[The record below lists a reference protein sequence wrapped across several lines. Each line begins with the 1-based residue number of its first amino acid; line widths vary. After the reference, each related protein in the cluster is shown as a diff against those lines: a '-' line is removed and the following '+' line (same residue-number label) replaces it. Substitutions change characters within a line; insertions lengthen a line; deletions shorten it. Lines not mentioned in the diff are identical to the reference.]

1 MPSKLTQQ
9 SLAALPRQLQ
19 PQLVLLVP
27 KRGSPV
33 EHTTAAGILLARL
46 AEASRE
52 GVEAEQELRLPVLSA
67 LGLLSIEPAAAEKV
81 LQSALGVKPSL
92 HPTSKPSPFL
102 ESWSQKLKSCVHLVQ
117 Y

>member
-1 MPSKLTQQ
+1 MFENLLSYKTFFVF
-9 SLAALPRQLQ
+9 AELPRQLQ

-27 KRGSPV
+27 KLVSPV

-52 GVEAEQELRLPVLSA
+52 SLEAEQNLRLPVLSA

-81 LQSALGVKPSL
+81 LHSALEVL
-92 HPTSKPSPFL
+92 LNANLLAT
-102 ESWSQKLKSCVHLVQ
+102 
-117 Y
+117 

>member
-1 MPSKLTQQ
+1 M
-9 SLAALPRQLQ
+9 
-19 PQLVLLVP
+19 LLVP
-27 KRGSPV
+27 KLVSPA

-81 LQSALGVKPSL
+81 LHSALGVRVSPAHPAARSLIDYVPSAR
-92 HPTSKPSPFL
+92 
-102 ESWSQKLKSCVHLVQ
+102 